1 MPQILNDSDHSYFSV
16 EADPGLREHY
26 SLRMLEENRIDGL
39 LRLSVCDDDGK
50 LFLNYDITRMEPL
63 RDWAERHRLRSEDLR
78 LLILTLKHVS
88 AGLAPFL
95 LDPAGIILEA
105 ESVYTDPVS
114 HAPCFLYCPGRNGGF
129 GEQLS
134 AFLHTLMEL
143 SDHDDCRSEMLAYRM
158 YRESQAHPNALDHLE
173 RLLISGEPLDFRE
186 MPSGEILNGAAADAG
201 SFHGIP
207 DSGDSFHG
215 IPGSASFRDIPGAS
229 YRSVPAGASGN
240 AASIVAE
247 TLPADAEVVPAEPL
261 PVRDAK
267 GGGLFGRLRK
277 R

>member
-50 LFLNYDITRMEPL
+50 LFLNYDITRMETL

-143 SDHDDCRSEMLAYRM
+143 SDHDDCRSEVLAYRM
-158 YRESQAHPNALDHLE
+158 YRECQAHPNALDHLE
-173 RLLISGEPLDFRE
+173 RILISGEPLDLRE
-186 MPSGEILNGAAADAG
+186 MPSGEILNGAAADAAG
-201 SFHGIP
+201 PYHGIR
-207 DSGDSFHG
+207 D
-215 IPGSASFRDIPGAS
+215 ASC
-229 YRSVPAGASGN
+229 RSVPAGAGGT
-240 AASIVAE
+240 AASFVAE
-247 TLPADAEVVPAEPL
+247 TLPADAEVIPAEPL

>member
-50 LFLNYDITRMEPL
+50 LFLNYDITRMETL

-134 AFLHTLMEL
+134 SFLHTLMEL

-173 RLLISGEPLDFRE
+173 RILISGEPLDFRE
-186 MPSGEILNGAAADAG
+186 MPSGEILNGAAADAAG
-201 SFHGIP
+201 PYS
-207 DSGDSFHG
+207 G
-215 IPGSASFRDIPGAS
+215 IPGEDTSYRGISGGAS
-229 YRSVPAGASGN
+229 YRNVPAGTGAN
-240 AASIVAE
+240 AASFVAE